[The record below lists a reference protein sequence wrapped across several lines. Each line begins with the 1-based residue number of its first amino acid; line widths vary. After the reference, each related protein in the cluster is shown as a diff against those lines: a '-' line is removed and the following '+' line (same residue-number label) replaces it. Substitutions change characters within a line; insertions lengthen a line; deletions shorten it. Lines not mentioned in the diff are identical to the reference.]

1 MNIKPI
7 RNKQDYELALKRVES
22 LMDAEFGTEAFDELE
37 VLTTLIESY
46 EAKHYTIDTP
56 DPIEAIKFRM
66 EQEGLRQKDL
76 VEIFGNKVRVSEV
89 LNKKRRLTLD
99 MIRNINHD
107 LHIPLESLL
116 NKYELESAWKITN
129 TRRGINYPDG

>member
-7 RNKQDYELALKRVES
+7 RTEQDYELALKRVES
-22 LMDAEFGTEAFDELE
+22 LMDAEVGTEDFDELE
-37 VLTTLIESY
+37 VLTTLIENY
-46 EAKHYTIDTP
+46 EAKHYDIDVP

-76 VEIFGNKVRVSEV
+76 VKIFGNKVRVSEV

-99 MIRNINHD
+99 MIRNINRD
-107 LHIPLESLL
+107 LHIPFESLL
-116 NKYELESAWKITN
+116 NRYELESA
-129 TRRGINYPDG
+129 

>member
-7 RNKQDYELALKRVES
+7 RNEKDYELALKRVES
-22 LMDAEFGTEAFDELE
+22 LMDAEFGTEDFDELE

-76 VEIFGNKVRVSEV
+76 VKIFGNKVRVSEV
-89 LNKKRRLTLD
+89 LNKKIRLTLD

-116 NKYELESAWKITN
+116 NRYELESA
-129 TRRGINYPDG
+129 

>member
-1 MNIKPI
+1 MNVKPI
-7 RNKQDYELALKRVES
+7 RNEKDYKLALKRVEL
-22 LMDAEFGTEAFDELE
+22 LMDAEFGTENFDELE
-37 VLTTLIESY
+37 VLTTLIENY
-46 EAKHYTIDTP
+46 EAKHYAIDVP

-66 EQEGLRQKDL
+66 EQKDLKQKDL
-76 VEIFGNKVRVSEV
+76 IEIFGNKVRVSEV

-116 NKYELESAWKITN
+116 NRYELESA
-129 TRRGINYPDG
+129 

>member
-1 MNIKPI
+1 MNVKPI
-7 RNKQDYELALKRVES
+7 RNEKDYELALKRVES
-22 LMDAEFGTEAFDELE
+22 LMDAEFGTEDFDELE

-46 EAKHYTIDTP
+46 KAKHYTIDTP

-99 MIRNINHD
+99 MIRNINRD
-107 LHIPLESLL
+107 LHIPLECLL
-116 NKYELESAWKITN
+116 NRYELESA
-129 TRRGINYPDG
+129 

>member
-7 RNKQDYELALKRVES
+7 RTEQDYKLALKRVES
-22 LMDAEFGTEAFDELE
+22 LMDAEFGTEDFDELE

-46 EAKHYTIDTP
+46 EAKHFTIDTP

-116 NKYELESAWKITN
+116 NRYELESA
-129 TRRGINYPDG
+129 

>member
-7 RNKQDYELALKRVES
+7 RTEQDYKLALKRVES
-22 LMDAEFGTEAFDELE
+22 LMDAEFGTEDFDELE
-37 VLTTLIESY
+37 VLTTLIENY
-46 EAKHYTIDTP
+46 ETKHYSIDLP

-76 VEIFGNKVRVSEV
+76 VEIFGNKVRVSEI

-116 NKYELESAWKITN
+116 NRYELESA
-129 TRRGINYPDG
+129 